1 MHDTETPTRHHGG
14 GAFGSWLD
22 AAWLD
27 GSSFV
32 TCGRAGAIAIWNAD
46 TRKSIAECT
55 GQVGDVSS
63 VAVGAGGRFVATGG
77 SASVALWEGDRM
89 QPVVQVVGLGPV
101 YRVALTADGRFAWCA
116 GDDRLS
122 FVELATGR
130 FGAAPLQ
137 GKTGLI
143 KMSYVVALL
152 VALVGLLQIV
162 TSRPIYASAAKDNLG
177 LLRALEKCGF
187 TVTGSARAFANWRG
201 DDIEEVFLELR

>member
-1 MHDTETPTRHHGG
+1 
-14 GAFGSWLD
+14 
-22 AAWLD
+22 
-27 GSSFV
+27 
-32 TCGRAGAIAIWNAD
+32 
-46 TRKSIAECT
+46 
-55 GQVGDVSS
+55 VSS

-77 SASVALWEGDRM
+77 SASVALWEGDLM

-137 GKTGLI
+137 GTTGLI

-152 VALVGLLQIV
+152 VDGIQRPRRVRVAARQGAPGPARRRDRSGLSQAL
-162 TSRPIYASAAKDNLG
+162 S
-177 LLRALEKCGF
+177 
-187 TVTGSARAFANWRG
+187 
-201 DDIEEVFLELR
+201 